1 MSVSYFVFINL
12 PEGDIKLCNMMRRNT
27 LKFRRYNLFD
37 FQNEFLV
44 MLMMLVF
51 ILVLSISHAITTLVY
66 IQRDNINS
74 YPENT
79 LLGVP

>member
-1 MSVSYFVFINL
+1 
-12 PEGDIKLCNMMRRNT
+12 MRRST

-37 FQNEFLV
+37 FQNEFLI
-44 MLMMLVF
+44 MMMSVF
-51 ILVLSISHAITTLVY
+51 ILVLSISHAITTLLY

-79 LLGVP
+79 ILEVP